1 MAGRKKM
8 PKRPKVRKISL
19 QEKVKREQRRFQK
32 EAMKGMGLMDDKAFK
47 RLK

>member
-8 PKRPKVRKISL
+8 PKRPKVRKVSL
-19 QEKVKREQRRFQK
+19 QEKIKREQRRFQRETM
-32 EAMKGMGLMDDKAFK
+32 EAMGLVDDKAFK